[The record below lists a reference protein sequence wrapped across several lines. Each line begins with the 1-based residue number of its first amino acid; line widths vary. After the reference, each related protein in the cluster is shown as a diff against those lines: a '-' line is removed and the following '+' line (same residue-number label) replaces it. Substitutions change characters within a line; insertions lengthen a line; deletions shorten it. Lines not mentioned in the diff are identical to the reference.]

1 MASIDV
7 KKYEYESNQENQPTL
22 TDSQALA
29 LARLFNIP
37 VSLIIDAS
45 IQSLTKE
52 ELQGMLLISTGA
64 QIDGSWRNRIGEEA
78 EKVVQRL
85 FVNEAKERGL
95 LSALP

>member
-7 KKYEYESNQENQPTL
+7 KKYEYESNQENQPAL
-22 TDSQALA
+22 TDGQALA
-29 LARLFNIP
+29 LARLFNIH
-37 VSLIIDAS
+37 VSLIIDTS

-78 EKVVQRL
+78 DR
-85 FVNEAKERGL
+85 
-95 LSALP
+95 